1 MYVAQN
7 AQMRVCVHAPLCGTA
22 EENKIHFIFVCQSQN
37 QVRHG
42 YVYPH
47 VGVATEPTFRNVTEM
62 LFPEK
67 CVNLA
72 KSVMEAKK
80 VKKGCT
86 RKLILCDIEKRF

>member
-22 EENKIHFIFVCQSQN
+22 EENKIHFIFVCQSLN

-67 CVNLA
+67 CVNPA
-72 KSVMEAKK
+72 KRVMEAKK
-80 VKKGCT
+80 VK
-86 RKLILCDIEKRF
+86 RAAQENSAHLM